1 VETGALDRRRD
12 RAIPRAARNVIG
24 GKLGGH
30 FPSVVW
36 QTGSG
41 SQIDINLNAAIA
53 NPANVALTGEP
64 GSKKARS
71 PERSCVDISR
81 SSNDSFPTA
90 MHIAAVLHIVHDPA
104 LNDLHRARR
113 AKEQPFAKI
122 VKIVRTYSQNATPLT
137 LGLEFSDDA
146 PQLDNGTKRL
156 ELAVTELTPPKNQSS
171 YSITSMVTYGMIYS
185 IQRLAASV
193 RWCAAHRMNGTLREL
208 MERSL
213 IKVTALAPKIRCDN
227 AAKMTKSTEPN

>member
-1 VETGALDRRRD
+1 MGRAAKPTRSSSTHVETGALDRRRD
-12 RAIPRAARNVIG
+12 RAIPRAARNMIG

-41 SQIDINLNAAIA
+41 SQIDINLLVAIA
-53 NPANVALTGEP
+53 NPANVALAAEP
-64 GSKKARS
+64 GSKKDRS
-71 PERSCVDISR
+71 QNDPVDINR

-104 LNDLHRARR
+104 LNDRALR

-122 VKIVRTYSQNATPLT
+122 VKIVRAYSRNATPLT

-156 ELAVTELTPPKNQSS
+156 ELAVTELIPPKNESS
-171 YSITSMVTYGMIYS
+171 YSITSMVTYGMIHS

-208 MERSL
+208 MNARSL
-213 IKVTALAPKIRCDN
+213 R
-227 AAKMTKSTEPN
+227 

>member
-1 VETGALDRRRD
+1 MGRAAKPTRSSSTHVETGPLDRRRD

-41 SQIDINLNAAIA
+41 SQIDINLDTGIA
-53 NPANVALTGEP
+53 NPANVALAGEL
-64 GSKKARS
+64 GFKKAVHQNDR
-71 PERSCVDISR
+71 VDIGR

-104 LNDLHRARR
+104 LNDLHRALR

-122 VKIVRTYSQNATPLT
+122 VKIVRTYTRNATPLT
-137 LGLEFSDDA
+137 LGLEYSDDA
-146 PQLDNGTKRL
+146 PQFDNGTKRL
-156 ELAVTELTPPKNQSS
+156 ELAVTELIPPKNEVELLDHVDGCVWYDTFNSTARRIRALVRRAS
-171 YSITSMVTYGMIYS
+171 YERHTP
-185 IQRLAASV
+185 RAD
-193 RWCAAHRMNGTLREL
+193 GTL
-208 MERSL
+208 
-213 IKVTALAPKIRCDN
+213 AH
-227 AAKMTKSTEPN
+227 